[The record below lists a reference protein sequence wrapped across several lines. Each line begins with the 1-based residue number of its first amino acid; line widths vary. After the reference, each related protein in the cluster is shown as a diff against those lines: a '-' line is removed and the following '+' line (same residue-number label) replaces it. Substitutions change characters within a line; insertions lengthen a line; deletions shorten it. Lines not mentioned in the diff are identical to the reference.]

1 MNSVDVTSCSQ
12 SQGAPTV
19 RVTMSNVTVVQKQNS
34 STPHSTISA
43 SSRPSSARHFR
54 WRCRGATSLTAMVIG
69 NSACVRERR
78 RADDDGPLPG
88 LLHGLDQIL
97 YLHRVGAKFGGEF
110 IEIGICEF
118 LKTGFVDVGDY
129 FDSKRLQLVRR
140 LVLQIDGFGRL
151 LAADLVR
158 GCLHPLFLLIA
169 QTFPQFVA
177 DPDQIVV
184 GLVFSH

>member
-12 SQGAPTV
+12 SHGVPIV
-19 RVTMSNVTVVQKQNS
+19 RVMMSNVTVVQKLNS
-34 STPHSTISA
+34 RTPHSTISA
-43 SSRPSSARHFR
+43 SSRPSSTRHFR

-69 NSACVRERR
+69 NSACVRERK
-78 RADDDGPLPG
+78 RAPLTG
-88 LLHGLDQIL
+88 LLYGLDQIL
-97 YLHRVGAKFGGEF
+97 DLHRVGAKFGGEF

-151 LAADLVR
+151 LAADVIR

-169 QTFPQFVA
+169 QTFP
-177 DPDQIVV
+177 
-184 GLVFSH
+184 